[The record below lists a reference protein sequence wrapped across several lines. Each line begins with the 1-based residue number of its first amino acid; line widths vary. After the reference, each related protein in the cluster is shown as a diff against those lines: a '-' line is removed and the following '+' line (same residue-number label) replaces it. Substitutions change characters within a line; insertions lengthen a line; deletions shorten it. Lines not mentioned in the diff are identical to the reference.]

1 MITVVTRSKQ
11 KKKGEK
17 HDFGRVRHH
26 VAYTLH
32 THRTNDIILN
42 ITRIF
47 ARCFFCFGL
56 VSFFL
61 LKRGFLFQVAAVT
74 AVVAPN
80 KR

>member
-32 THRTNDIILN
+32 THTQDKRHN
-42 ITRIF
+42 IKYYPH
-47 ARCFFCFGL
+47 FCAL
-56 VSFFL
+56 FFL
-61 LKRGFLFQVAAVT
+61 FWFSFVFLVKKGFSISSGGGDGGSSA
-74 AVVAPN
+74 
-80 KR
+80 